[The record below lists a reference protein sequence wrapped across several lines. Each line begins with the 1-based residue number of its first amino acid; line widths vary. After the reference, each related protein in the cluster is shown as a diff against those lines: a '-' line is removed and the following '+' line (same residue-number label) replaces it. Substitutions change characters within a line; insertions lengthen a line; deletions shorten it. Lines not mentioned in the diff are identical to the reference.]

1 MAVVRMQRQLQLMQ
15 TALAVAEEAEKRRQ
29 QTTAQID
36 EAEVH
41 VWLGTMLM
49 KEFGDSN
56 DNSNHT
62 ALTSTPAPAQQEAKE
77 IDLDELFGTKDMLA
91 ESTTNTPST
100 IVYRY
105 EDDEYNGADIDAASV
120 SGGSEYEDLKE
131 PVCNQGI
138 PEELNLTPYHCTRR
152 CTLGN
157 FEKPV
162 FPSLEGVHDLPEDYK
177 TAADVS
183 VACPFFTDSED
194 SVSAENSLTAE
205 VSLVSLGLTAMK
217 CPTLL
222 VCASSHVLRRA
233 LKKLHQRSQDSQPA
247 RCQVAVSIRR
257 SVCTTYHPALSLEVL
272 RTLCR
277 SIQTSLNS
285 ASSSTRDPGTDSSH
299 VAPLHHNTGS

>member
-205 VSLVSLGLTAMK
+205 SSQEAASTQSGFSTCSVSSRSFNTQVSMYDLSSCSQVVIPKLKLVSF
-217 CPTLL
+217 CPSFHVYTVLSQSR
-222 VCASSHVLRRA
+222 SSEN
-233 LKKLHQRSQDSQPA
+233 S
-247 RCQVAVSIRR
+247 
-257 SVCTTYHPALSLEVL
+257 LSLDSNFIEFCVKQYS
-272 RTLCR
+272 R
-277 SIQTSLNS
+277 S
-285 ASSSTRDPGTDSSH
+285 RH
-299 VAPLHHNTGS
+299 